1 MKRPTLLRKQITMVA
16 LVFALA
22 GAVYLNWRFA
32 ATDNET
38 LPITNVLASQDGQV
52 EDSVPVAAQPDEA
65 QPDAV
70 ETEKYYGEALF
81 VSTDE
86 NSYSDDYFAE
96 ARLTRTRSRDEAI
109 ETLQKALKQTD
120 LTEAEKEK
128 LTAQLTSTAGAIA
141 TEGAIESQV
150 KAKGFTD
157 CVAYLS
163 GEKVKVV
170 VQSGA
175 SGLTAGEVSQIK
187 EIVLDESGVPVE
199 NISIVEIQ

>member
-187 EIVLDESGVPVE
+187 EIVLNESGVPVE

>member
-1 MKRPTLLRKQITMVA
+1 MKRPTLLRKQVTMVA

-22 GAVYLNWRFA
+22 IAVYLNWRFA
-32 ATDNET
+32 ATDNDT
-38 LPITNVLASQDGQV
+38 LPITDVLASQDGKA
-52 EDSVPVAAQPDEA
+52 ESVTPVSAQPEA
-65 QPDAV
+65 A
-70 ETEKYYGEALF
+70 EAEKYYGEALF

-86 NSYSDDYFAE
+86 SGYSDDYFAE
-96 ARLTRTRSRDEAI
+96 ARLNRTKSRDEAI

-120 LTEAEKEK
+120 LTDAEKNE
-128 LTAQLTSTAGAIA
+128 LTAQLTMTAGAIA
-141 TEGAIESQV
+141 TESAIESQV

-170 VQSGA
+170 VQSNA

-187 EIVLDESGVPVE
+187 EIVLDESGVAVE